1 MKGSISMTTDDY
13 YNQHNTALN
22 ERIVRIIN
30 RSKKFVICSVN
41 VDNIRVVV
49 EVQAQ
54 PGTNNSEIT
63 EWVQTTVKYVYST
76 YKNDEGRINNL
87 YAAIAYKFID
97 MDIKITELDSGG
109 SGTTVHF
116 NSTHP
121 SQVIKI

>member
-1 MKGSISMTTDDY
+1 MMTAEHYD
-13 YNQHNTALN
+13 QHAIALN

-30 RSKKFVICSVN
+30 RSKKFAICSMD

-49 EVQAQ
+49 EVQVP
-54 PGTNNSEIT
+54 PGSDETST
-63 EWVQTTVKYVYST
+63 MDWVRTTIKYVYNNHRLDS
-76 YKNDEGRINNL
+76 GRLNNL

-97 MDIKITELDSGG
+97 MDVKITELDSGG
-109 SGTTVHF
+109 NGTTVHF